1 VNGAGGTDMSWS
13 ELERLV
19 NDAEAHTEL
28 RNTLRHCRSRQ
39 QLLQAARH
47 LGYRVSRTDLQN
59 AWLEHQQGQEAVAR
73 DAALPSLAAE
83 A

>member
-1 VNGAGGTDMSWS
+1 MGMSWL

-19 NDAEAHTEL
+19 NDAEAHAEL
-28 RNTLRHCRSRQ
+28 RNTLRRCRSRQ
-39 QLLQAARH
+39 ELLCCARH
-47 LGYRVSRTDLQN
+47 LGYRVTRNDLQN